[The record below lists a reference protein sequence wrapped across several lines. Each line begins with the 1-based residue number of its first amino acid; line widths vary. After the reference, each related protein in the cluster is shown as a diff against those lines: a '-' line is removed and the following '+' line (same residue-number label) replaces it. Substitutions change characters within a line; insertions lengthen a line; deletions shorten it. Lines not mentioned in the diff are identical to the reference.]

1 MEYYLQE
8 KLKTDKNFK
17 RYLDLNSNNI
27 KYLNR
32 NPLYYK
38 KFMSDMKDFYKEK
51 ATDKINNAIN
61 TIDIISS
68 VIDTLN

>member
-8 KLKTDKNFK
+8 KLDSDKNFK
-17 RYLDLNSNNI
+17 KYLAENSNYI

-32 NPLYYK
+32 NPENYK
-38 KFMSDMKDFYKEK
+38 KFMREMKEKYKERGV
-51 ATDKINNAIN
+51 DKLSDAIN

-68 VIDTLN
+68 VIDTLK